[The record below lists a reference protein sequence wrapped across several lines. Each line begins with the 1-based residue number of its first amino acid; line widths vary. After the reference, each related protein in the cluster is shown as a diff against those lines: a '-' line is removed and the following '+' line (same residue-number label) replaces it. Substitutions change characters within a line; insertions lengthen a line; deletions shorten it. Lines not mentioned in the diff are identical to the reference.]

1 MGFNPARDGSGFL
14 WLGRQYV
21 RFRLCHEKASFGRP
35 FIAHPAHWEKQRK
48 DFARAALGWGRGNSA
63 AGGTGVAAV
72 NSCMKCGAAWR

>member
-14 WLGRQYV
+14 WLGRRYV

-48 DFARAALGWGRGNSA
+48 NLANRTWMGDSGNSA
-63 AGGTGVAAV
+63 SGRMRVAAL
-72 NSCMKCGAAWR
+72 NSWMKCGAGWS